1 MNKDYTFRV
10 EAFYKKYDALVKTY
24 PAIDNSGSGYAQG
37 VELFWRDKKT
47 IKGLDYWISYSYLD
61 TKRDYL
67 YFPQQLQPN
76 FAASHTASVVAKKFI
91 TDWKAGIN
99 FSYTYATGRP
109 YYFMLPNSTQTKYII
124 KDQGTTIPYNNMSL
138 SFEYLPNL
146 GKKNAKTFLVLFA
159 SVTNVLNY
167 NAVYGYNYSH
177 DGSIKQ
183 AITPPANQ
191 FFFIGCFFSWGV
203 DRSQD
208 AINNNL

>member
-1 MNKDYTFRV
+1 
-10 EAFYKKYDALVKTY
+10 
-24 PAIDNSGSGYAQG
+24 
-37 VELFWRDKKT
+37 
-47 IKGLDYWISYSYLD
+47 
-61 TKRDYL
+61 
-67 YFPQQLQPN
+67 
-76 FAASHTASVVAKKFI
+76 
-91 TDWKAGIN
+91 
-99 FSYTYATGRP
+99 
-109 YYFMLPNSTQTKYII
+109 
-124 KDQGTTIPYNNMSL
+124 MSL